1 LIKIVLLNISKR
13 IEIKIMKK
21 ISLFLALL
29 APGIIYA
36 DILLHVGNLIDTDN
50 GEISKA
56 VTIRINGNKISEVT
70 KGYAIPNKDDE
81 IINLKQSYVMPGFMD
96 MHVHLAQEYVPKA
109 ERESKIEPEY
119 RTLFA
124 ANAASKTLMAGFTT
138 VRNLGDGG
146 METISLREAIKQGLA
161 IGPRIFTSGK
171 TIATTGGHGDP
182 TNGMPKDNYAPPTPE
197 EGVIDSPA
205 EAIKAVRQRYKDGT
219 DGIKITATG
228 GVLSVAKSG
237 ENPQFTDAE
246 LLAIVSTANDYG
258 LWTAAHAHGK
268 EGMKRA
274 VIAGINSIEHG
285 TYMDQEVMELMKA
298 RGTYYVP
305 TIMAG
310 DWVAEKAKI
319 PNFFPALVKPKAE
332 KIGPQIESTF
342 AAAYKAGV
350 KIAFGTDS
358 GVSAHGDNWQEFIL
372 MTNAGMTNKDA
383 LKSATI
389 ETAKL
394 LRIEDKL
401 GQIKPGMLAD
411 IIAVQENPIDD
422 ISTVKNVSF
431 VMKDGV
437 IYKQNS

>member
-1 LIKIVLLNISKR
+1 
-13 IEIKIMKK
+13 MKK
-21 ISLFLALL
+21 ISLFLFLS
-29 APGIIYA
+29 ISHFINA
-36 DILLHVGNLIDTDN
+36 DTLLHVGNLLDTND
-50 GEISKA
+50 GKVAKA
-56 VTIRINGNKISEVT
+56 VTIKIKGNKITEIT
-70 KGYAIPNKDDE
+70 KGYATPTKNDE
-81 IINLKQSYVMPGFMD
+81 VVNLKQSYVLPGFMD

-109 ERESKIEPEY
+109 ERQSKIEPEY
-119 RTLFA
+119 RALFA
-124 ANAASKTLMAGFTT
+124 ANAASKTLMAGFTS
-138 VRNLGDGG
+138 VRNVGDGG
-146 METISLREAIKQGLA
+146 METISLREAINQGLV

-197 EGVIDSPA
+197 EGVIDSPE

-246 LLAIVSTANDYG
+246 LIAIVSTANDYG

-274 VIAGINSIEHG
+274 VLAGINSIEHG
-285 TYMDQEVMELMKA
+285 TYMDQEIMDLMKA

-332 KIGPQIESTF
+332 KIGPQITSTF
-342 AAAYKAGV
+342 AQAYKAGV

-372 MTNAGMTNKDA
+372 MTNAGMSNEDA

-394 LRIEDKL
+394 LRVEDQL
-401 GQIKPGMLAD
+401 GQIKPGMFAD
-411 IIAVQENPIDD
+411 IIAFQKNPIED
-422 ISTVKNVSF
+422 ISIVENVSF

-437 IYKQNS
+437 IYKQSL

>member
-1 LIKIVLLNISKR
+1 MFRINNYKKYMKKVALLFALSISALLN
-13 IEIKIMKK
+13 
-21 ISLFLALL
+21 
-29 APGIIYA
+29 A
-36 DILLHVGNLIDTDN
+36 DTLLHVGNLLDTNN

-56 VTIRINGNKISEVT
+56 VTIRIKGNKILEVT
-70 KGYAIPNKDDE
+70 KGYATPKKNDE
-81 IINLKQSYVMPGFMD
+81 IVNLKQSYVLPGFMD

-109 ERESKIEPEY
+109 ERRSKIEPEY
-119 RTLFA
+119 RALFA
-124 ANAASKTLMAGFTT
+124 ANAASKTLMAGFTS

-146 METISLREAIKQGLA
+146 METISLRDAIKEGLV

-182 TNGMPKDNYAPPTPE
+182 TNGMPKDNYSPPSPE
-197 EGVIDSPA
+197 EGVIDSPEDA
-205 EAIKAVRQRYKDGT
+205 KKAVRQRYKDGA

-237 ENPQFTDAE
+237 ENPQFTDEE
-246 LLAIVSTANDYG
+246 LNSIVATANDYG

-285 TYMDQEVMELMKA
+285 TYMDQEVMDLMKS

-332 KIGPQIESTF
+332 KIGPQIQSTF
-342 AAAYKAGV
+342 AKAYKAGV

-372 MTNAGMTNKDA
+372 MTNAGMTNQDA

-394 LRIEDKL
+394 LRVEDKL

-411 IIAVQENPIDD
+411 IIAVQQNPVED
-422 ISTVKNVSF
+422 ISTVENVIF

-437 IYKQNS
+437 IFKDNT

>member
-1 LIKIVLLNISKR
+1 
-13 IEIKIMKK
+13 MKK
-21 ISLFLALL
+21 ISLFLFLS
-29 APGIIYA
+29 ISHFINA
-36 DILLHVGNLIDTDN
+36 DTLLHVGNLLDTND
-50 GEISKA
+50 GKVAKA
-56 VTIRINGNKISEVT
+56 VTIKIKGNKITEIT
-70 KGYAIPNKDDE
+70 KGYATPTQNDE
-81 IINLKQSYVMPGFMD
+81 VVNLKQSYVLPGFMD

-109 ERESKIEPEY
+109 ERQSKIEPEY
-119 RTLFA
+119 RALFA
-124 ANAASKTLMAGFTT
+124 ANAASKTLMAGFTS
-138 VRNLGDGG
+138 VRNVGDGG
-146 METISLREAIKQGLA
+146 METISLREAINQGLV

-197 EGVIDSPA
+197 EGVIDSPE

-246 LLAIVSTANDYG
+246 LIAIVSTANDYG

-274 VIAGINSIEHG
+274 VLAGINSIEHG
-285 TYMDQEVMELMKA
+285 TYMDQEIMDLMKA

-332 KIGPQIESTF
+332 KIGPQITSTF
-342 AAAYKAGV
+342 AQAYKAGV

-372 MTNAGMTNKDA
+372 MTNAGMSNEDA

-394 LRIEDKL
+394 LRVEDQL

-411 IIAVQENPIDD
+411 IIAFQKNPIED
-422 ISTVKNVSF
+422 ISIVENVSF

-437 IYKQNS
+437 IYKQSL

>member
-1 LIKIVLLNISKR
+1 
-13 IEIKIMKK
+13 MKK
-21 ISLFLALL
+21 IALILFLSVSNLT
-29 APGIIYA
+29 IA
-36 DILLHVGNLIDTDN
+36 DTLLHVGNLIDTDS
-50 GEISKA
+50 GDITKA
-56 VTIRINGNKISEVT
+56 VTIRVIGNEISEVT
-70 KGYAIPNKDDE
+70 KGYANPNKNDQV
-81 IINLKQSYVMPGFMD
+81 INLKQSFVLPGFMD

-119 RTLFA
+119 RALFA
-124 ANAASKTLMAGFTT
+124 ANAASKTLMAGFTS

-146 METISLREAIKQGLA
+146 METISLREAIRKGLA

-182 TNGMPKDNYAPPTPE
+182 TNGMPKDDYSPPTPE
-197 EGVIDSPA
+197 EGVIDSPE

-237 ENPQFTDAE
+237 ENPQFTNAE
-246 LLAIVSTANDYG
+246 LIAIIATANDYG

-285 TYMDQEVMELMKA
+285 TYMDQEVMDLMKA

-310 DWVAEKAKI
+310 DWVAKKAKI

-332 KIGPQIESTF
+332 KIGPQIQSTF
-342 AAAYKAGV
+342 AKAYKAGV

-372 MTNAGMTNKDA
+372 MTDAGMSNKDA

-394 LRIEDKL
+394 LRVEDKL

-411 IIAVQENPIDD
+411 IIAFQNNPIED

>member
-1 LIKIVLLNISKR
+1 MFRINNYKKYMKKVALLFALSISALLN
-13 IEIKIMKK
+13 
-21 ISLFLALL
+21 
-29 APGIIYA
+29 A
-36 DILLHVGNLIDTDN
+36 DTLLHVGNLLDTNN

-56 VTIRINGNKISEVT
+56 VTIRIKGNKILEVT
-70 KGYAIPNKDDE
+70 KGYATPKKNDE
-81 IINLKQSYVMPGFMD
+81 IVNLKQSYVLPGFMD

-109 ERESKIEPEY
+109 ERRSKIEPEY
-119 RTLFA
+119 RALFA
-124 ANAASKTLMAGFTT
+124 ANAASKTLMAGFTS

-146 METISLREAIKQGLA
+146 METISLRDAIKEGLV

-182 TNGMPKDNYAPPTPE
+182 TNSMPKDNYSPPSPE
-197 EGVIDSPA
+197 EGVIDSPEDA
-205 EAIKAVRQRYKDGT
+205 KKAVRQRYKDGA

-237 ENPQFTDAE
+237 ENPQFTDEE
-246 LLAIVSTANDYG
+246 LNSIVATANDYG

-285 TYMDQEVMELMKA
+285 TYMDQEVMDLMKSK
-298 RGTYYVP
+298 GTYYVP

-332 KIGPQIESTF
+332 KIGPQIQSTF
-342 AAAYKAGV
+342 AKAYKAGV

-372 MTNAGMTNKDA
+372 MTNAGMTNQDA

-411 IIAVQENPIDD
+411 IIAVQQNPVEN
-422 ISTVKNVSF
+422 ISTVENVIF

-437 IYKQNS
+437 IFKDNT

>member
-1 LIKIVLLNISKR
+1 MFR
-13 IEIKIMKK
+13 INNYKKYMKK
-21 ISLFLALL
+21 VALL
-29 APGIIYA
+29 FALSISALINA
-36 DILLHVGNLIDTDN
+36 DTLLHVGNLLDTNN

-56 VTIRINGNKISEVT
+56 VTIRIKGNKILEVT
-70 KGYAIPNKDDE
+70 KGYATPKKNDE
-81 IINLKQSYVMPGFMD
+81 IVNLKQSYVLPGFMD

-109 ERESKIEPEY
+109 ERRSKIEPEY
-119 RTLFA
+119 RALFA
-124 ANAASKTLMAGFTT
+124 ANAASKTLMAGFTS

-146 METISLREAIKQGLA
+146 METISLRDAIKGGLV

-182 TNGMPKDNYAPPTPE
+182 TNGMPKDNYSPPSPE
-197 EGVIDSPA
+197 EGVIDSPEDA
-205 EAIKAVRQRYKDGT
+205 KKAVRQRYKDGA

-237 ENPQFTDAE
+237 ENPQFTDEE
-246 LLAIVSTANDYG
+246 LNSIVATANDYG

-274 VIAGINSIEHG
+274 VMAGINSIEHG
-285 TYMDQEVMELMKA
+285 TYMDQEVMDLMKSK
-298 RGTYYVP
+298 GTYYVP

-332 KIGPQIESTF
+332 KIGPQIQSTF
-342 AAAYKAGV
+342 AKAYKAGV

-372 MTNAGMTNKDA
+372 MTNAGMTNQDA

-411 IIAVQENPIDD
+411 IIAVQQNPVED
-422 ISTVKNVSF
+422 ISTVENVIF

-437 IYKQNS
+437 IYKDNT

>member
-1 LIKIVLLNISKR
+1 
-13 IEIKIMKK
+13 MKK
-21 ISLFLALL
+21 VALL
-29 APGIIYA
+29 FALSISALINA
-36 DILLHVGNLIDTDN
+36 DTLLHVGNLLDTNN

-56 VTIRINGNKISEVT
+56 VTIRIKGNKILEVT
-70 KGYAIPNKDDE
+70 KGYATPKKNDE
-81 IINLKQSYVMPGFMD
+81 IVNLKQSYVLPGFMD

-109 ERESKIEPEY
+109 ERRSKIEPEY
-119 RTLFA
+119 RALFA
-124 ANAASKTLMAGFTT
+124 ANAASKTLMAGFTS

-146 METISLREAIKQGLA
+146 METISLRDAIKEGLV

-182 TNGMPKDNYAPPTPE
+182 TNGMPKDNYSPPSPE
-197 EGVIDSPA
+197 DGVIDSPEDA
-205 EAIKAVRQRYKDGT
+205 KKAVRQRYKDGA

-237 ENPQFTDAE
+237 ENPQFTDEE
-246 LLAIVSTANDYG
+246 LNSIVATANDYG

-285 TYMDQEVMELMKA
+285 TYMDQEVMDLMKSK
-298 RGTYYVP
+298 GTYYVP

-332 KIGPQIESTF
+332 KIGPQIQSTF
-342 AAAYKAGV
+342 AKAYKAGV

-372 MTNAGMTNKDA
+372 MTNAGMTNQDA

-411 IIAVQENPIDD
+411 IIAVQQNPVED
-422 ISTVKNVSF
+422 ISTVKNVIF

-437 IYKQNS
+437 IFKDNT

>member
-1 LIKIVLLNISKR
+1 
-13 IEIKIMKK
+13 MKK
-21 ISLFLALL
+21 ISLFLFLS
-29 APGIIYA
+29 ISHFINA
-36 DILLHVGNLIDTDN
+36 DTLLHVGNLLDTND
-50 GEISKA
+50 GKVAKA
-56 VTIRINGNKISEVT
+56 VTIKIKGNKITEIT
-70 KGYAIPNKDDE
+70 KGYASPTQNDE
-81 IINLKQSYVMPGFMD
+81 VVNLKQSYVLPGFMD

-109 ERESKIEPEY
+109 ERQSKIEPEY
-119 RTLFA
+119 RALFA
-124 ANAASKTLMAGFTT
+124 ANAASKTLMAGFTS
-138 VRNLGDGG
+138 VRNVGDGG
-146 METISLREAIKQGLA
+146 METISLREAINQGLV

-197 EGVIDSPA
+197 EGVIDSPE

-246 LLAIVSTANDYG
+246 LIAIVSTANDYG

-274 VIAGINSIEHG
+274 VLAGINSIEHG
-285 TYMDQEVMELMKA
+285 TYMDQEIMDLMKA

-332 KIGPQIESTF
+332 KIGPQITSTF
-342 AAAYKAGV
+342 AQAYKAGV

-372 MTNAGMTNKDA
+372 MTNAGMSNEDA

-394 LRIEDKL
+394 LRVEDQL
-401 GQIKPGMLAD
+401 GQIKPGMFAD
-411 IIAVQENPIDD
+411 IIAFQKNPIED
-422 ISTVKNVSF
+422 ISIVENVSF

-437 IYKQNS
+437 IYKQSL

>member
-1 LIKIVLLNISKR
+1 
-13 IEIKIMKK
+13 MKK
-21 ISLFLALL
+21 TALL
-29 APGIIYA
+29 LFISISSLINA
-36 DILLHVGNLIDTDN
+36 DTLLHVGNLVDTNN
-50 GEISKA
+50 GDITKDI
-56 VTIRINGNKISEVT
+56 TIKVVGNKISEIS
-70 KGYAIPNKDDE
+70 KGYSTPKKGDE
-81 IINLKQSYVMPGFMD
+81 VINLKKSFVLPGFMD

-109 ERESKIEPEY
+109 ERESKIEPEF
-119 RTLFA
+119 RALFA
-124 ANAASKTLMAGFTT
+124 ANAASKTLMAGFTS

-146 METISLREAIKQGLA
+146 METISLREAIKQGLV

-182 TNGMPKDNYAPPTPE
+182 TNGMPKNNYSPPTPE
-197 EGVIDSPA
+197 EGVIDSP
-205 EAIKAVRQRYKDGT
+205 EDAIKAVRQRYKDGT

-246 LLAIVSTANDYG
+246 LTAIISTANDYG

-285 TYMDQEVMELMKA
+285 TYMDQEVMDLMKEK
-298 RGTYYVP
+298 GTYYVP

-310 DWVAEKAKI
+310 DWVAKKAQI

-332 KIGPQIESTF
+332 KIGPQIQSTF
-342 AAAYKAGV
+342 TKAYNSGV

-372 MTNAGMTNKDA
+372 MTDAGMSNKDA

-411 IIAVQENPIDD
+411 IIAFQNNPIED
-422 ISTVKNVSF
+422 ISVVKNVSF

-437 IYKQNS
+437 IYKQNF

>member
-1 LIKIVLLNISKR
+1 
-13 IEIKIMKK
+13 MKK
-21 ISLFLALL
+21 IALILFLSVSNLT
-29 APGIIYA
+29 IA
-36 DILLHVGNLIDTDN
+36 DTLLHVGNLIDTDS
-50 GEISKA
+50 GDITKA
-56 VTIRINGNKISEVT
+56 VTIRVIGNEISEVT
-70 KGYAIPNKDDE
+70 KGYANPKKNDQV
-81 IINLKQSYVMPGFMD
+81 INLKQSFVLPGFMD

-119 RTLFA
+119 RALFA
-124 ANAASKTLMAGFTT
+124 ANAASKTLMAGFTS

-146 METISLREAIKQGLA
+146 METISLREAIRKGLV

-171 TIATTGGHGDP
+171 TISTTGGHGDP
-182 TNGMPKDNYAPPTPE
+182 TNGMPKDNYSPPTPE
-197 EGVIDSPA
+197 EGVIDSPE

-237 ENPQFTDAE
+237 ENPQFTNAE
-246 LLAIVSTANDYG
+246 LIAIIATANDYG

-285 TYMDQEVMELMKA
+285 TYMDQEVMDLMKA

-310 DWVAEKAKI
+310 DWVAKKAKI

-332 KIGPQIESTF
+332 KIGPQIQSTF
-342 AAAYKAGV
+342 AMAYKAGV

-372 MTNAGMTNKDA
+372 MTDAGMSNKDA

-394 LRIEDKL
+394 LRVEDKL
-401 GQIKPGMLAD
+401 GQIKSGMLAD
-411 IIAVQENPIDD
+411 IIAVQNDPLQD

>member
-1 LIKIVLLNISKR
+1 
-13 IEIKIMKK
+13 MKK
-21 ISLFLALL
+21 VALL
-29 APGIIYA
+29 FALSISALINA
-36 DILLHVGNLIDTDN
+36 DTLLHVGNLLDTNN
-50 GEISKA
+50 GEINKA
-56 VTIRINGNKISEVT
+56 VTIRIKGNKILEVT
-70 KGYAIPNKDDE
+70 KGYATPKKNDE
-81 IINLKQSYVMPGFMD
+81 IVNLKQSYVLPGFMD

-109 ERESKIEPEY
+109 ERRSKIEPEY
-119 RTLFA
+119 RALFA
-124 ANAASKTLMAGFTT
+124 ANAASKTLMAGFTS

-146 METISLREAIKQGLA
+146 METISLRDAIKEGLV

-182 TNGMPKDNYAPPTPE
+182 TNGMPKDNYSPPSPE
-197 EGVIDSPA
+197 EGVIDSPEDA
-205 EAIKAVRQRYKDGT
+205 KKAVRQRYKDGA

-237 ENPQFTDAE
+237 ENPQFTDEE
-246 LLAIVSTANDYG
+246 LNSIVATANDYG

-285 TYMDQEVMELMKA
+285 TYMDQEVMDLMKSK
-298 RGTYYVP
+298 GTYYVP

-332 KIGPQIESTF
+332 KIGPQIQSTF
-342 AAAYKAGV
+342 AKAYKAGV

-372 MTNAGMTNKDA
+372 MTNAGMTNQDA

-411 IIAVQENPIDD
+411 ILAVQQNPVED
-422 ISTVKNVSF
+422 ISTVKNVIF

-437 IYKQNS
+437 IFKDNT

>member
-1 LIKIVLLNISKR
+1 
-13 IEIKIMKK
+13 MKK
-21 ISLFLALL
+21 ISLFLFLS
-29 APGIIYA
+29 ISHFINA
-36 DILLHVGNLIDTDN
+36 DTLLHVGNLLDTND
-50 GEISKA
+50 GKVAKA
-56 VTIRINGNKISEVT
+56 VTIKIKGNKIAEIT
-70 KGYAIPNKDDE
+70 KGYATPKQNDE
-81 IINLKQSYVMPGFMD
+81 VVNLKQSYVLPGFMD

-109 ERESKIEPEY
+109 ERHSKIEPEY
-119 RTLFA
+119 RALFA
-124 ANAASKTLMAGFTT
+124 ANAASKTLMAGFTS
-138 VRNLGDGG
+138 VRNVGDGG
-146 METISLREAIKQGLA
+146 METISLREAINQGLV

-197 EGVIDSPA
+197 EGVIDSPE

-246 LLAIVSTANDYG
+246 LIAIVSTANDYG

-274 VIAGINSIEHG
+274 VLAGINSIEHG
-285 TYMDQEVMELMKA
+285 TYMDQEIMDLMKA

-332 KIGPQIESTF
+332 KIGPQITSTF
-342 AAAYKAGV
+342 AQAYEAGV

-372 MTNAGMTNKDA
+372 MTNAGMSNEDA

-394 LRIEDKL
+394 LRVEDQL
-401 GQIKPGMLAD
+401 GQIKPGMFAD
-411 IIAVQENPIDD
+411 IIAFQKNPIED
-422 ISTVKNVSF
+422 ISIVKNVSF
-431 VMKDGV
+431 VMKAGV
-437 IYKQNS
+437 IYKQSL

>member
-1 LIKIVLLNISKR
+1 
-13 IEIKIMKK
+13 MKK
-21 ISLFLALL
+21 INLLLL
-29 APGIIYA
+29 AALSTSIFS
-36 DILLHVGNLIDTDN
+36 DTLLHVGNLIDVSN
-50 GEISKA
+50 GQISKA
-56 VTIRINGNKISEVT
+56 VTVTISTNKIQSVT
-70 KGYAIPNKDDE
+70 KGYAKAKKNDVVLD
-81 IINLKQSYVMPGFMD
+81 LKNSYVLPGFMD

-109 ERESKIEPEY
+109 ERPAKSEPEF
-119 RTLFA
+119 RALFA
-124 ANAASKTLMAGFTT
+124 ANAATKTLMAGFTT

-146 METISLREAIKQGLA
+146 METIALRQAISQGL
-161 IGPRIFTSGK
+161 IVGPRIFTSGK

-182 TNGMPKDNYAPPTPE
+182 TNGMSKHDYSPPSPE
-197 EGVIDSPA
+197 EGVIDSPE
-205 EAIKAVRQRYKDGT
+205 EAVKAVRQRYKDGT

-237 ENPQFTDAE
+237 ENPQFTDQE
-246 LLAIVSTANDYG
+246 LAAIIETANDYG

-268 EGMKRA
+268 EGMRRA
-274 VIAGINSIEHG
+274 VNAGINSIEHG
-285 TYMDQEVMELMKA
+285 TYMDQEIMELMKA
-298 RGTYYVP
+298 KGTYYVP

-310 DWVAEKAKI
+310 NWVAKKAKI

-332 KIGPQIESTF
+332 KIGPQIQATF
-342 AAAYKAGV
+342 NAAYKAGV

-372 MTNAGMTNKDA
+372 MTDGGMPAAIA

-394 LRIEDKL
+394 LRVEDQL

-411 IIAVQENPIDD
+411 IIALEANPLTD
-422 ISTVKNVSF
+422 ISSVSRVSF

-437 IYKQNS
+437 VFKNNL

>member
-1 LIKIVLLNISKR
+1 
-13 IEIKIMKK
+13 MKK
-21 ISLFLALL
+21 ISLFLFLS
-29 APGIIYA
+29 ISHFINA
-36 DILLHVGNLIDTDN
+36 DTLLHVGNLLDTND
-50 GEISKA
+50 GKVAKA
-56 VTIRINGNKISEVT
+56 VTIKIKGNKITEIT
-70 KGYAIPNKDDE
+70 KGYATPTQNDE
-81 IINLKQSYVMPGFMD
+81 VVNLKQSYVLPGFMD

-109 ERESKIEPEY
+109 ERQSKIEPEY
-119 RTLFA
+119 RALFA
-124 ANAASKTLMAGFTT
+124 ANAASKTLMAGFTS
-138 VRNLGDGG
+138 VRNVGDGG
-146 METISLREAIKQGLA
+146 METISLREAINQGLV

-197 EGVIDSPA
+197 EGVIDSPE

-246 LLAIVSTANDYG
+246 LIAIVSTANDYG

-274 VIAGINSIEHG
+274 VLAGINSIEHG
-285 TYMDQEVMELMKA
+285 TYMDQEIMDLMKA

-332 KIGPQIESTF
+332 KIGPQITSTF
-342 AAAYKAGV
+342 AQAYKAGV

-372 MTNAGMTNKDA
+372 MTNAGMSNEDA

-394 LRIEDKL
+394 LRVEDQL
-401 GQIKPGMLAD
+401 GQIKSGMFAD
-411 IIAVQENPIDD
+411 IIAFQKNPIED
-422 ISTVKNVSF
+422 ISIVKNVSF

-437 IYKQNS
+437 IYKQSL

>member
-1 LIKIVLLNISKR
+1 MFR
-13 IEIKIMKK
+13 INNYKKYMKK
-21 ISLFLALL
+21 VALL
-29 APGIIYA
+29 FAQSISALINA
-36 DILLHVGNLIDTDN
+36 DTLLHVGNLLDTNN

-56 VTIRINGNKISEVT
+56 VTIRIKGNKILEVT
-70 KGYAIPNKDDE
+70 KGYATPKKNDE
-81 IINLKQSYVMPGFMD
+81 IVNLKQSYVLPGFMD

-109 ERESKIEPEY
+109 ERRLKIEPEY
-119 RTLFA
+119 RALFA
-124 ANAASKTLMAGFTT
+124 ANAASKTLMAGFTS

-146 METISLREAIKQGLA
+146 METISLRDAIKEGLV

-182 TNGMPKDNYAPPTPE
+182 TNGMPKDNYSPPSPE
-197 EGVIDSPA
+197 EGVVDSPEDA
-205 EAIKAVRQRYKDGT
+205 KKAVRQRYKDGA

-237 ENPQFTDAE
+237 ENPQFTDDE
-246 LLAIVSTANDYG
+246 LNSIVATANDYG

-285 TYMDQEVMELMKA
+285 TYMDQEVMDLMKSK
-298 RGTYYVP
+298 GTYYVP

-332 KIGPQIESTF
+332 KIGPQIQSTF
-342 AAAYKAGV
+342 AKAYKAGV

-372 MTNAGMTNKDA
+372 MTNAGMTNQDA

-411 IIAVQENPIDD
+411 IIAVQQNPVED
-422 ISTVKNVSF
+422 ISTVENVIF

-437 IYKQNS
+437 IYKDNT

>member
-1 LIKIVLLNISKR
+1 MFR
-13 IEIKIMKK
+13 INNHKKYMKK
-21 ISLFLALL
+21 VALL
-29 APGIIYA
+29 FALSISALINA
-36 DILLHVGNLIDTDN
+36 DTLLHVGNLLDTNN

-56 VTIRINGNKISEVT
+56 VTIRIKGNKILEVT
-70 KGYAIPNKDDE
+70 KGYATPKKNDE
-81 IINLKQSYVMPGFMD
+81 IVNLKQSYVLPGFMD

-109 ERESKIEPEY
+109 ERRSKIEPEY
-119 RTLFA
+119 RALFA
-124 ANAASKTLMAGFTT
+124 ANAASKTLMAGFTS

-146 METISLREAIKQGLA
+146 METISLRDAIKEGLV

-182 TNGMPKDNYAPPTPE
+182 TNGMPKDNYSPPSPE
-197 EGVIDSPA
+197 EGVVDSPEDA
-205 EAIKAVRQRYKDGT
+205 KKAVRQRYKDGA

-237 ENPQFTDAE
+237 ENPQFTDEE
-246 LLAIVSTANDYG
+246 LNSIVATANDYG

-285 TYMDQEVMELMKA
+285 TYMDQEVMDLMKSK
-298 RGTYYVP
+298 GTYYVP

-332 KIGPQIESTF
+332 KIGPQIQSTF
-342 AAAYKAGV
+342 AKAYKAGV

-372 MTNAGMTNKDA
+372 MTNAGMTNQDA

-411 IIAVQENPIDD
+411 IIAVQQNPVED
-422 ISTVKNVSF
+422 ISTVENVIF

-437 IYKQNS
+437 IFKDNT

>member
-1 LIKIVLLNISKR
+1 
-13 IEIKIMKK
+13 MKK
-21 ISLFLALL
+21 IALILFLSVSNL
-29 APGIIYA
+29 IIA
-36 DILLHVGNLIDTDN
+36 DTLLHVGNLIDTDS
-50 GEISKA
+50 GDITKA
-56 VTIRINGNKISEVT
+56 VTIRVIGNEISEVT
-70 KGYAIPNKDDE
+70 KGYANPNKNDQV
-81 IINLKQSYVMPGFMD
+81 INLKQSFVLPGFMD

-119 RTLFA
+119 RALFA
-124 ANAASKTLMAGFTT
+124 ANAASKTLMAGFTS

-146 METISLREAIKQGLA
+146 METISLREAITKGLVN
-161 IGPRIFTSGK
+161 GPRIFTSGK

-182 TNGMPKDNYAPPTPE
+182 TNGMPKDNYSPPTPE
-197 EGVIDSPA
+197 EGVIDSPE

-237 ENPQFTDAE
+237 ENPQFTNAE
-246 LLAIVSTANDYG
+246 LMAIITTANDYG

-285 TYMDQEVMELMKA
+285 TYMDQEVMDLMKA

-310 DWVAEKAKI
+310 DWVAKKAKI

-332 KIGPQIESTF
+332 KIGPQIQSTF
-342 AAAYKAGV
+342 AKAYKAGV

-372 MTNAGMTNKDA
+372 MTDAGMSNKDA

-394 LRIEDKL
+394 LRVEDKL

-411 IIAVQENPIDD
+411 IIAVQNNPIED
-422 ISTVKNVSF
+422 ISTVKNISF

-437 IYKQNS
+437 IYKQSS

>member
-1 LIKIVLLNISKR
+1 
-13 IEIKIMKK
+13 MKK
-21 ISLFLALL
+21 VSLLFALSISAL
-29 APGIIYA
+29 INA
-36 DILLHVGNLIDTDN
+36 DTLLHVGNLLDTNN

-56 VTIRINGNKISEVT
+56 VTIRIKGNKILEVT
-70 KGYAIPNKDDE
+70 KGYATPKKNDE
-81 IINLKQSYVMPGFMD
+81 IVNLKQSYVLPGFMD

-109 ERESKIEPEY
+109 ERRSKIEPEY
-119 RTLFA
+119 RALFA
-124 ANAASKTLMAGFTT
+124 ANAASKTLMAGFTS

-146 METISLREAIKQGLA
+146 METISLRDAIKEGLV

-182 TNGMPKDNYAPPTPE
+182 TNGMPKDNYSPPSPE
-197 EGVIDSPA
+197 EGVIDSPEDA
-205 EAIKAVRQRYKDGT
+205 KKAVRQRYKDGA

-237 ENPQFTDAE
+237 ENPQFTDEE
-246 LLAIVSTANDYG
+246 LNSIVATANDYG

-285 TYMDQEVMELMKA
+285 TYMDQEVMDLMKSK
-298 RGTYYVP
+298 GTYYVP

-332 KIGPQIESTF
+332 KIGPQIQSTF
-342 AAAYKAGV
+342 AKAYKAGV

-372 MTNAGMTNKDA
+372 MTNAGMTNQDA

-411 IIAVQENPIDD
+411 IIAVQQNPIEDM
-422 ISTVKNVSF
+422 STVKNVIF

-437 IYKQNS
+437 IFKDNT

>member
-1 LIKIVLLNISKR
+1 MKN
-13 IEIKIMKK
+13 MKK
-21 ISLFLALL
+21 ITLLFVLLISSLSN
-29 APGIIYA
+29 A
-36 DILLHVGNLIDTDN
+36 DTLLHVGNLLDTNN

-56 VTIRINGNKISEVT
+56 VTIRIVGNKISEVT
-70 KGYAIPNKDDE
+70 KGYATPKKDDE
-81 IINLKQSYVMPGFMD
+81 VVNLKQSYVLPGFMD

-119 RTLFA
+119 RALFA
-124 ANAASKTLMAGFTT
+124 ANAATKTLMAGFTS

-197 EGVIDSPA
+197 EGVIDSPE

-246 LLAIVSTANDYG
+246 LVAIVTTANDYG

-285 TYMDQEVMELMKA
+285 TYMDQEVMDLMKA

-332 KIGPQIESTF
+332 KIGPQIQSTF
-342 AAAYKAGV
+342 AEAYKAGV

-372 MTNAGMTNKDA
+372 MTNAGMSNKDA

-394 LRIEDKL
+394 LKVEDKL

-411 IIAVQENPIDD
+411 IIAVQKNPIED
-422 ISTVKNVSF
+422 ISTVENVSF

-437 IYKQNS
+437 IYKQSS

>member
-1 LIKIVLLNISKR
+1 
-13 IEIKIMKK
+13 
-21 ISLFLALL
+21 
-29 APGIIYA
+29 
-36 DILLHVGNLIDTDN
+36 LLHVGNLIDVSN
-50 GEISKA
+50 GQISKA
-56 VTIRINGNKISEVT
+56 VTVTISANKIHSVT
-70 KGYAIPNKDDE
+70 KGYAKAKKNDVVLD
-81 IINLKQSYVMPGFMD
+81 LKSSYVLPGFMD

-109 ERESKIEPEY
+109 ERPAKSEPEF
-119 RTLFA
+119 RALFA
-124 ANAASKTLMAGFTT
+124 ANAATKTLMAGFTT

-146 METISLREAIKQGLA
+146 METIALRQAISQGL
-161 IGPRIFTSGK
+161 IVGPRIFTSGK

-182 TNGMPKDNYAPPTPE
+182 TNGMSKHDYSPPSPE
-197 EGVIDSPA
+197 EGVIDSPE
-205 EAIKAVRQRYKDGT
+205 EAVKAVRQRYKDGT

-237 ENPQFTDAE
+237 ENPQFTDQE
-246 LLAIVSTANDYG
+246 LAAIIETANDYG

-268 EGMKRA
+268 EGMRRA
-274 VIAGINSIEHG
+274 VNAGINSIEHG
-285 TYMDQEVMELMKA
+285 TYMDQEIMELMKA
-298 RGTYYVP
+298 KGTYYVP

-310 DWVAEKAKI
+310 NWVAKKAKI

-332 KIGPQIESTF
+332 KIGPQIQATF
-342 AAAYKAGV
+342 NAAYKAGV

-372 MTNAGMTNKDA
+372 MTDGGMPAAIA

-394 LRIEDKL
+394 LRVEDQL

-411 IIAVQENPIDD
+411 IIALETNPLTD
-422 ISTVKNVSF
+422 ISSVSRVSF

-437 IYKQNS
+437 VFKNNL

>member
-1 LIKIVLLNISKR
+1 
-13 IEIKIMKK
+13 MKK
-21 ISLFLALL
+21 TALL
-29 APGIIYA
+29 LFISISSLINA
-36 DILLHVGNLIDTDN
+36 DTLLHVGNLVDTNN
-50 GEISKA
+50 GDITKA
-56 VTIRINGNKISEVT
+56 ITIKVVGNKISEIS
-70 KGYAIPNKDDE
+70 KGYSTPNKGDE
-81 IINLKQSYVMPGFMD
+81 VINLKKSFVLPGFMD

-109 ERESKIEPEY
+109 ERESKIEPEF
-119 RTLFA
+119 RALFA
-124 ANAASKTLMAGFTT
+124 ANAASKTLMAGFTS

-146 METISLREAIKQGLA
+146 METISLREAIKQGLV

-182 TNGMPKDNYAPPTPE
+182 TNGMPKNNYSPPTPE
-197 EGVIDSPA
+197 EGVIDSP
-205 EAIKAVRQRYKDGT
+205 EDAIKAVRQRYKDGT

-246 LLAIVSTANDYG
+246 LTAIISTANDYG

-285 TYMDQEVMELMKA
+285 TYMDQEVMDLMKEK
-298 RGTYYVP
+298 GTYYVP

-310 DWVAEKAKI
+310 DWVAKKAQI

-332 KIGPQIESTF
+332 KIGPQIQSTF
-342 AAAYKAGV
+342 TKAYNSGV

-372 MTNAGMTNKDA
+372 MTDAGMSNKDA

-411 IIAVQENPIDD
+411 IIAFQNNPIED
-422 ISTVKNVSF
+422 ISVVKNVSF

>member
-1 LIKIVLLNISKR
+1 MKKIVLIFFLSISSF
-13 IEIKIMKK
+13 IN
-21 ISLFLALL
+21 
-29 APGIIYA
+29 A
-36 DILLHVGNLIDTDN
+36 DILLHVGNLIDTN
-50 GEISKA
+50 SGEISKA
-56 VTIRINGNKISEVT
+56 MTIKVVGNKISEVT
-70 KGYAIPNKDDE
+70 KGYANPKKDDE
-81 IINLKQSYVMPGFMD
+81 VINLKQSFVLPGFMD

-119 RTLFA
+119 RALFA
-124 ANAASKTLMAGFTT
+124 ANAASKTLMAGFTS

-146 METISLREAIKQGLA
+146 METISLREAIRKGLA

-182 TNGMPKDNYAPPTPE
+182 TNGMPKDNYSPPTPE
-197 EGVIDSPA
+197 EGVIDSPE

-237 ENPQFTDAE
+237 ENPQFTNAE
-246 LLAIVSTANDYG
+246 LTAIIATANDYG

-274 VIAGINSIEHG
+274 VVAGINSIEHG
-285 TYMDQEVMELMKA
+285 TYMDQEVMDLMKA

-310 DWVAEKAKI
+310 DWVAKKAKI

-332 KIGPQIESTF
+332 KIGPQIQSTF
-342 AAAYKAGV
+342 AMAYKAGV

-372 MTNAGMTNKDA
+372 MTDAGMSNKDA

-394 LRIEDKL
+394 LRVEDKL

-411 IIAVQENPIDD
+411 IIAVQNDPLQD

>member
-1 LIKIVLLNISKR
+1 
-13 IEIKIMKK
+13 MKK
-21 ISLFLALL
+21 INLLLLTALSTS
-29 APGIIYA
+29 IFS
-36 DILLHVGNLIDTDN
+36 DTLLHVGNLIDVSN
-50 GEISKA
+50 GQISKA
-56 VTIRINGNKISEVT
+56 VTVTISTNKIQSVT
-70 KGYAIPNKDDE
+70 KGYAKAKKNDVVLD
-81 IINLKQSYVMPGFMD
+81 LKNSYVLPGFMD

-109 ERESKIEPEY
+109 ERPAKSEPEF
-119 RTLFA
+119 RALFA
-124 ANAASKTLMAGFTT
+124 ANAATKTLMAGFTT

-146 METISLREAIKQGLA
+146 METIALRQAISQGL
-161 IGPRIFTSGK
+161 IVGPRIFTSGK

-182 TNGMPKDNYAPPTPE
+182 TNGMSKHDYSPPSPE
-197 EGVIDSPA
+197 EGVIDSPE
-205 EAIKAVRQRYKDGT
+205 EAVKAVRQRYKDGT

-237 ENPQFTDAE
+237 ENPQFTDQE
-246 LLAIVSTANDYG
+246 LAAIIETANDYG

-268 EGMKRA
+268 EGMRRA
-274 VIAGINSIEHG
+274 VNAGINSIEHG
-285 TYMDQEVMELMKA
+285 TYMDQEIMELMKA
-298 RGTYYVP
+298 KGTYYVP

-310 DWVAEKAKI
+310 NWVAKKAKI

-332 KIGPQIESTF
+332 KIGPQIQATF
-342 AAAYKAGV
+342 NAAYKAGV

-372 MTNAGMTNKDA
+372 MTDGGMPAAIA

-394 LRIEDKL
+394 LRVEDQL

-411 IIAVQENPIDD
+411 IIALETNPLTD
-422 ISTVKNVSF
+422 ISSVSRVSF

-437 IYKQNS
+437 VFKNNL

>member
-1 LIKIVLLNISKR
+1 MKN
-13 IEIKIMKK
+13 MKK
-21 ISLFLALL
+21 IDLLFVLL
-29 APGIIYA
+29 ISGLTNA
-36 DILLHVGNLIDTDN
+36 DTLLHVGNLLDTN
-50 GEISKA
+50 HGEISKA
-56 VTIRINGNKISEVT
+56 VTIRIAGNKISEVT
-70 KGYAIPNKDDE
+70 KGYATPKKDDE
-81 IINLKQSYVMPGFMD
+81 VVNLKQSYVLPGFMD

-109 ERESKIEPEY
+109 ERQSKIEPEY
-119 RTLFA
+119 RALFA
-124 ANAASKTLMAGFTT
+124 ANAATKTLMAGFTS

-197 EGVIDSPA
+197 EGVIDSPE

-246 LLAIVSTANDYG
+246 LVAIVTTANDYG

-285 TYMDQEVMELMKA
+285 TYMDQEVMDLMKA

-332 KIGPQIESTF
+332 KIGPQIQSTF
-342 AAAYKAGV
+342 AEAYKAGV

-372 MTNAGMTNKDA
+372 MTNAGMSNKDA

-394 LRIEDKL
+394 LKVEDKL

-411 IIAVQENPIDD
+411 IIAVQNNPIKD
-422 ISTVKNVSF
+422 ISTVENVSF

-437 IYKQNS
+437 IYKQSS

>member
-1 LIKIVLLNISKR
+1 
-13 IEIKIMKK
+13 MKK
-21 ISLFLALL
+21 IALILFLSVSNL
-29 APGIIYA
+29 IIA
-36 DILLHVGNLIDTDN
+36 DTLLHVGNLIDTDS
-50 GEISKA
+50 GDITKA
-56 VTIRINGNKISEVT
+56 VTIRVIGNEISEVT
-70 KGYAIPNKDDE
+70 KGYANPKKNDQV
-81 IINLKQSYVMPGFMD
+81 INLKQSFVLPGFMD

-119 RTLFA
+119 RALFA
-124 ANAASKTLMAGFTT
+124 ANAASKTLMAGFTS

-146 METISLREAIKQGLA
+146 METISLREAIRKGLV

-182 TNGMPKDNYAPPTPE
+182 TNGMPKDNYSPPTPE
-197 EGVIDSPA
+197 EGVIDSPE

-237 ENPQFTDAE
+237 ENPQFTNAE
-246 LLAIVSTANDYG
+246 LIAIIATANDYG

-285 TYMDQEVMELMKA
+285 TYMDQEVMDLMKA

-310 DWVAEKAKI
+310 DWVAKKAKI

-332 KIGPQIESTF
+332 KIGPQIQSTF
-342 AAAYKAGV
+342 AMAYKAGV

-372 MTNAGMTNKDA
+372 MTDAGMSNKDA

-394 LRIEDKL
+394 LRVEDKI

-411 IIAVQENPIDD
+411 IIAVQNNPIED
-422 ISTVKNVSF
+422 ISTVKNISF

-437 IYKQNS
+437 IYKHNS

>member
-1 LIKIVLLNISKR
+1 
-13 IEIKIMKK
+13 MKK
-21 ISLFLALL
+21 ISLFLFLS
-29 APGIIYA
+29 ISHFINA
-36 DILLHVGNLIDTDN
+36 DTLLHVGNLLDTND
-50 GEISKA
+50 GKVAKA
-56 VTIRINGNKISEVT
+56 VTIKIKGNKITEIT
-70 KGYAIPNKDDE
+70 KGYATPTKNDE
-81 IINLKQSYVMPGFMD
+81 VVNLKQSYVLPGFMD

-109 ERESKIEPEY
+109 ERQSKIEPEY
-119 RTLFA
+119 RALFA
-124 ANAASKTLMAGFTT
+124 ANAASKTLMAGFTS
-138 VRNLGDGG
+138 VRNVGDGG
-146 METISLREAIKQGLA
+146 METISLREAINQGLV

-197 EGVIDSPA
+197 EGVIDSPE

-246 LLAIVSTANDYG
+246 LIAIVSTANDYG

-274 VIAGINSIEHG
+274 VLAGINSIEHG
-285 TYMDQEVMELMKA
+285 TYMDQEIMDLMKA

-332 KIGPQIESTF
+332 KIGPQITSTF
-342 AAAYKAGV
+342 AQAYEAGV

-372 MTNAGMTNKDA
+372 MTNAGMSNKDA

-394 LRIEDKL
+394 LRVEDQL

-411 IIAVQENPIDD
+411 IIAVQKNPIED

-437 IYKQNS
+437 IYKQSS

>member
-1 LIKIVLLNISKR
+1 
-13 IEIKIMKK
+13 MKK
-21 ISLFLALL
+21 ISLFLFLS
-29 APGIIYA
+29 ISHFINA
-36 DILLHVGNLIDTDN
+36 DTLLHVGNLLDTND
-50 GEISKA
+50 GKVAKA
-56 VTIRINGNKISEVT
+56 VTIKIKGNKIAEIT
-70 KGYAIPNKDDE
+70 KGYATPKQNDE
-81 IINLKQSYVMPGFMD
+81 VVNLKQSYVLPGFMD

-109 ERESKIEPEY
+109 ERQSKIEPEY
-119 RTLFA
+119 RALFA
-124 ANAASKTLMAGFTT
+124 ANAASKTLMAGFTS
-138 VRNLGDGG
+138 VRNVGDGG
-146 METISLREAIKQGLA
+146 METISLREAINQGLV

-197 EGVIDSPA
+197 EGVIDSPE

-246 LLAIVSTANDYG
+246 LIAIVSTANDYG

-274 VIAGINSIEHG
+274 VLAGINSIEHG
-285 TYMDQEVMELMKA
+285 TYMDQEIMDLMKA

-319 PNFFPALVKPKAE
+319 PNFFPTLVKPKAE
-332 KIGPQIESTF
+332 KIGPQITSTF
-342 AAAYKAGV
+342 AEAYKAGV

-372 MTNAGMTNKDA
+372 MTNAGMSNEDA

-394 LRIEDKL
+394 LRVEDQL
-401 GQIKPGMLAD
+401 GQIKPGMFAD
-411 IIAVQENPIDD
+411 IIAFQKNPIED
-422 ISTVKNVSF
+422 ISIVKNVSF

-437 IYKQNS
+437 IYKQGL